1 MLFINGK
8 MEAIGVSK
16 NMPYMQ
22 KVKIW
27 KCKGKDY
34 AC

>member
-8 MEAIGVSK
+8 KEAIVVWK
-16 NMPYMQ
+16 TMAYMQ